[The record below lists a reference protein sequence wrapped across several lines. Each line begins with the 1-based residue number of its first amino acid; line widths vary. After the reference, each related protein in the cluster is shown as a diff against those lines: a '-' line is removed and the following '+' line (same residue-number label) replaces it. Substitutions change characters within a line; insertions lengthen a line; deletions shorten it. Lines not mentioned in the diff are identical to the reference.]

1 MMDSNKI
8 LNSIKSRLPKLFHI
22 NLKSSILIFSLIK
35 LLFIGVS
42 IFHCHWQKDPDL
54 IPTPVS
60 IEKDLQKSNHLEWI
74 KIKESV
80 WIHRSFGEFGGQIYS
95 ANGLVVLTNKGVVV
109 VDTPWT
115 ESQTEE
121 LFSEIQAKF
130 QKEILYVIVTHAHDD
145 RMAGVS
151 LFQNRNI
158 PIYSTNLTAKL
169 AKERGF
175 GKTNPILDLQTRLGA
190 GNQSVE
196 VFYPGPGHSA
206 DNIVVWLPDTHILF
220 GGCFVKSLD
229 AKDLGNTKDAN
240 LEEWENSLKRVL
252 ARYPDAEVVVPG
264 HGDWGKLDLLRHTI
278 RLLVAANH

>member
-1 MMDSNKI
+1 MDSNKI

>member
-54 IPTPVS
+54 NPTPVS
-60 IEKDLQKSNHLEWI
+60 IEKHLQKSNHLEWI

-196 VFYPGPGHSA
+196 VFYPGPGHSV

-220 GGCFVKSLD
+220 GGCLVKSLD

-278 RLLVAANH
+278 RLLVPANH